1 MNIVFT
7 GKLEE
12 TRNELKAM
20 VEGKNCTMQKTVNWD
35 TDILFVGVR
44 GAQFG
49 DTKSQKELLAEK
61 FGVRIKRINSIHEV
75 PQYLI

>member
-7 GKLEE
+7 GKLSE

-20 VEGKNCTMQKTVNWD
+20 VEGKNCTMQSAVNWD

-49 DTKSQKELLAEK
+49 DTKSTKELTAERM
-61 FGVRIKRINSIHEV
+61 GVKVKRINSIHEV